1 MPILKQIS
9 HKETITDAISEA
21 TKRISQALNPEKIF
35 LFGSHAWGVP
45 TPNSDIDL
53 FIIIKD
59 SDQPP
64 YRRAS
69 KVYRSL
75 RGMRAPIEV
84 VVRTSEEVKKS
95 NFVKTS
101 LANKVLSQG
110 KLLYGQTKECD
121 AMIDLEK
128 YQSEIDRICQRYHVK
143 KLTIFGSA
151 LSDQFEESSDIDF
164 LLELKTTDGGIKK
177 YMYSSTREVYAA

>member
-1 MPILKQIS
+1 MPVLKQI
-9 HKETITDAISEA
+9 HNDQETITDAISEA

-59 SDQPP
+59 SDQPA

-69 KVYRSL
+69 KAYHSL

-95 NFVKTS
+95 TSVKTS
-101 LANKVLSQG
+101 LARKVLTQG
-110 KLLYGQTKECD
+110 KLLYG
-121 AMIDLEK
+121 
-128 YQSEIDRICQRYHVK
+128 
-143 KLTIFGSA
+143 
-151 LSDQFEESSDIDF
+151 
-164 LLELKTTDGGIKK
+164 
-177 YMYSSTREVYAA
+177 